1 MSAVGD
7 DAAAIHWVQPSTK
20 ANLTVRVGWNAFL
33 AMVVLGVAEIVQQTT
48 TQENDTPLGIVVFLQ
63 ACGWLVGLFLLL
75 ALIVGSQGPRWSL
88 LYRLRLQHFF
98 TKRNNNTNNY
108 KPRLYY
114 RQQKVVPGYEAV
126 VDAFVET
133 LQEGRETGLQ
143 FAAFVNGELVVDL
156 CGGTLMSMEEDA
168 ILANNAHGLSKEDET
183 ALLTC
188 DNYSCVWS
196 SSKVITSIV
205 MAWLVDQGRL
215 EYSDKIQK
223 HWPEFTGGGKEHLT
237 VAQVLKHAAGL
248 HNIPTK
254 PVQIQMKDMWPDN
267 IINEGGMSKII
278 EGMECQFPRTGSK
291 RLTYHGITQGWILNE
306 IAHRVDVQHRTIGKI
321 LRDEFTIPLN
331 IQDECFLGLPEELSD
346 PSTNPKLRLLDPSP
360 SILWVMCNK
369 LCQWLCVPT
378 TVQWGFPV
386 VYTAFVTHRALYWTT
401 PKAFVNP
408 QKLTFYDITKSPGY
422 FQGETP
428 AANVLSSARALA
440 TIANALGSGN
450 SSIFRNNVEKLVYEK
465 ILQNEETK
473 NLMPGS
479 KATFNDGGLCVMSL
493 DKTIVPTVPGAP
505 YSLGWFGFNGS
516 LLGFHPK
523 GDFAVA
529 FQPTCYNEL
538 NPKARVYKMTEAL
551 MKCARNL
558 HGEDWGAKI

>member
-1 MSAVGD
+1 MVSAVT
-7 DAAAIHWVQPSTK
+7 AELAHWVEPSSK
-20 ANLTVRVGWNAFL
+20 AQFTLRVGWHLFL
-33 AMVVLGVAEIVQQTT
+33 AVAVLGAAEMVQQMLVND
-48 TQENDTPLGIVVFLQ
+48 NDTHRFVVFIV
-63 ACGWLVGLFLLL
+63 GWVAGLLWLIL
-75 ALIVGSQGPRWSL
+75 ALLVGSQGPRWPFA
-88 LYRLRLQHFF
+88 YRLLRLRQSV
-98 TKRNNNTNNY
+98 
-108 KPRLYY
+108 PRLYY
-114 RQQKVVPGYEAV
+114 RRETVANGYEAV

-156 CGGTLMSMEEDA
+156 CGGTMVPPPKND
-168 ILANNAHGLSKEDET
+168 NKENDT
-183 ALLTC
+183 LLTC
-188 DNYSCVWS
+188 DTYSCVWS

-215 EYSDKIQK
+215 EYGDTIQK
-223 HWPEFTGGGKEHLT
+223 HWPEFTGGGKEYLT
-237 VAQVLKHAAGL
+237 VAQLLKHAAGL

-254 PVQIQMKDMWPDN
+254 PNPIQMKDMWPDN
-267 IINEGGMSKII
+267 IINEGGMSKIL
-278 EGMECQFPRTGSK
+278 EGMECQFPRPRSK
-291 RLTYHGITQGWILNE
+291 KLTYHGITQGWILNE
-306 IAHRVDVQHRTIGKI
+306 IAHRVDAQHRTIGKI

-331 IQDECFLGLPEELSD
+331 IQDECFLGLPAELSD

-360 SILWVMCNK
+360 SILWVICNK
-369 LCQWLCVPT
+369 LCQWLHVPT

-408 QKLTFYDITKSPGY
+408 QKLTFYDLTNSPDY

-428 AANVLSSARALA
+428 AANILSSARALA
-440 TIANALGSGN
+440 TIANALATGN
-450 SSIFRNNVEKLVYEK
+450 SSIFRNDVKTLVHEK
-465 ILQNEETK
+465 IVQHEETK

-479 KATFNDGGLCVMSL
+479 KATFNDGGFCVMSL

-516 LLGFHPK
+516 LLGFHPN

-529 FQPTCYNEL
+529 FQPTSYNEL
-538 NPKARVYKMTEAL
+538 NPKARVHKMTEAL
-551 MKCARNL
+551 MKCARNI
-558 HGEDWGAKI
+558 HGKDWGAKT